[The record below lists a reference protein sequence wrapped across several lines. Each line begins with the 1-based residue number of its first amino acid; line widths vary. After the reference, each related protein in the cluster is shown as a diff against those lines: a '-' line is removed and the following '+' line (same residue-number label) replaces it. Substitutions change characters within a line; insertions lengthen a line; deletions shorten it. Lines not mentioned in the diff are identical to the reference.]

1 MHVYDLAVFVVMETR
16 LERERAK
23 DITDSLPFDGAIH
36 VDTIGYAGVLW
47 LMWNADKVEVTSLAK
62 TKQEIHVIIKVRAS
76 NLSWLFSAFM
86 LALDLLRGQFYGII

>member
-1 MHVYDLAVFVVMETR
+1 MHVHDLAVFVVMETR

-36 VDTIGYAGVLW
+36 VDTIGYVGVLW

-62 TKQEIHVIIKVRAS
+62 TK
-76 NLSWLFSAFM
+76 
-86 LALDLLRGQFYGII
+86 

>member
-1 MHVYDLAVFVVMETR
+1 MHVHDLAVFVVMETR

-47 LMWNADKVEVTSLAK
+47 LM
-62 TKQEIHVIIKVRAS
+62 
-76 NLSWLFSAFM
+76 
-86 LALDLLRGQFYGII
+86 